1 MSGKYSTRHVFGRA
15 ATALNAKFLLFCGN
29 GKKSW
34 YSSPRLNHLSICLDS
49 LLLMG
54 YFDLQINGYGGIDF
68 NQDELTADGLYAA
81 CKSLTRDGVDGIL
94 ATFITENV
102 DTVCRRIKRLLRLR
116 EAEPLARQLIVGLH
130 IEGPFI
136 SQQPGYRGAHPLD
149 AIVPADTAIGDQLLD
164 AGEGLVRLFTLAPE
178 CDADFKVIKFLKRN
192 GVAVAA
198 GHTDATL
205 DQLRAAVDA
214 GLTMAT
220 HLGNGCPMV
229 MNRHDNIIQRI
240 LSLSESITPCF
251 IADGVHVPFF
261 ALKNYLAA
269 AGIDR
274 AVIVTDAMAA
284 AGMGPGRYRMSRW
297 ELEVGDDLA
306 VWAPGRTHL
315 VGSAG
320 TMQRSQANLMQH
332 LQLTKQQCQQ
342 MLVDNPKRC
351 LATTN

>member
-1 MSGKYSTRHVFGRA
+1 
-15 ATALNAKFLLFCGN
+15 
-29 GKKSW
+29 
-34 YSSPRLNHLSICLDS
+34 
-49 LLLMG
+49 MG
-54 YFDLQINGYGGIDF
+54 YFDLQINGYGGVDF
-68 NQDELTADGLYAA
+68 NQDELTADGLHAA
-81 CKSLTRDGVDGIL
+81 CKSLKRDGVEGIL

-102 DTVCRRIKRLLRLR
+102 DTVCQRVKRLLRLR
-116 EAEPLARQLIVGLH
+116 EADPLARQLIVGIH

-149 AIVPADTAIGDQLLD
+149 AIMPADTAIADRLLD
-164 AGEGLVRLFTLAPE
+164 AGGGFVRLFTLAPE
-178 CDADFKVIKFLKRN
+178 CDADMKVIKLLRRN
-192 GVAVAA
+192 GVVVSA
-198 GHTDATL
+198 GHTDATR

-220 HLGNGCPMV
+220 HLGNGCPML

-240 LSLSESITPCF
+240 LSFSESITPCF

-269 AGIDR
+269 AGMDR
-274 AVIVTDAMAA
+274 AVVVTDAMAA

-320 TMQRSQANLMQH
+320 TMQRSQANLIQH
-332 LQLTKQQCQQ
+332 LGLTEEQSQQL
-342 MLVDNPKRC
+342 LVDNPKKH
-351 LATTN
+351 LANAF

>member
-1 MSGKYSTRHVFGRA
+1 METVKNHDT
-15 ATALNAKFLLFCGN
+15 LLRGPN
-29 GKKSW
+29 RLIVRIQEQPL
-34 YSSPRLNHLSICLDS
+34 SP
-49 LLLMG
+49 MG
-54 YFDLQINGYGGIDF
+54 YFDLQINGYGGVDF
-68 NQDELTADGLYAA
+68 NQDELNADGLNAA
-81 CKSLTRDGVDGIL
+81 CQCLLRDGVEGIL

-102 DTVCRRIKRLLRLR
+102 EIVCRRIRRLLRLR
-116 EAEPLARQLIVGLH
+116 EADPLARELIVGIH

-136 SQQPGYRGAHPLD
+136 SQLPGYRGAHPLD
-149 AIVPADTAIGDQLLD
+149 AIMPADPAIAGQLLD
-164 AGEGLVRLFTLAPE
+164 AGQGLVRLFTLAPE
-178 CDADFKVIKFLKRN
+178 CDAGMKVIKILKRQ
-192 GVAVAA
+192 GVVVSA
-198 GHTDATL
+198 GHTDATR

-220 HLGNGCPMV
+220 HLGNGCPMT

-240 LSLSESITPCF
+240 LSLSDSITPCF

-261 ALKNYLAA
+261 ALKNYLAV

-297 ELEVGDDLA
+297 EVEVGDDLA

-320 TMQRSQANLMQH
+320 TMRRNEANLMQH
-332 LQLTKQQCQQ
+332 LQLTKEQCQQ
-342 MLVDNPKRC
+342 MLADNPKRYF
-351 LATTN
+351 AAAS